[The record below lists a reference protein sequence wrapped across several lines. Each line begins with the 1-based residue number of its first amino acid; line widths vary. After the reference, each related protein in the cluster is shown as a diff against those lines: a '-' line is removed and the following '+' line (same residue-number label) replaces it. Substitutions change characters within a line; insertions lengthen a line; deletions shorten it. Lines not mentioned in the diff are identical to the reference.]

1 VCTKQFHKDAN
12 YDYVTTTQ
20 GTFLVDDKYFIK
32 KRLLPST
39 AKYGDLPFLLHGREH
54 SKNVSEK
61 SLDTYFWWM
70 YMCISLM
77 SWGLGSTC
85 LYIGWWSD
93 QCLTIGLYMFV
104 LLTSYQVIHVCHT
117 DVLLGYI
124 VRHRGL
130 YKYMSYWTLWD
141 SSADSSLFT
150 LSPRYLTTC
159 ACLSC
164 FCWSF
169 CFNFFFTLAFLSFFL
184 DTSAACDRKRKRQL
198 VWRET
203 ETLLTIS

>member
-1 VCTKQFHKDAN
+1 
-12 YDYVTTTQ
+12 
-20 GTFLVDDKYFIK
+20 
-32 KRLLPST
+32 
-39 AKYGDLPFLLHGREH
+39 
-54 SKNVSEK
+54 
-61 SLDTYFWWM
+61 M

-77 SWGLGSTC
+77 SYWNLHVIYCVMIWPMSYYWVVHVCLTHVLPGYTC
-85 LYIGWWSD
+85 MSYWCLTGWWSD
-93 QCLTIGLYMFV
+93 QCLTIGLYMFL
-104 LLTSYQVIHVCHT
+104 LLTSYQVTHVCHT

-124 VRHRGL
+124 VCHRGL

-169 CFNFFFTLAFLSFFL
+169 CFNFFFTLAFLSFFF

-203 ETLLTIS
+203 ETLLSIS

>member
-1 VCTKQFHKDAN
+1 
-12 YDYVTTTQ
+12 
-20 GTFLVDDKYFIK
+20 
-32 KRLLPST
+32 
-39 AKYGDLPFLLHGREH
+39 
-54 SKNVSEK
+54 
-61 SLDTYFWWM
+61 
-70 YMCISLM
+70 
-77 SWGLGSTC
+77 
-85 LYIGWWSD
+85 
-93 QCLTIGLYMFV
+93 MFV
-104 LLTSYQVIHVCHT
+104 LLTSYQVIHVRHT

-124 VRHRGL
+124 IRHRGL
-130 YKYMSYWTLWD
+130 YKYMSYWTLWE

-203 ETLLTIS
+203 ETLLTISYLATTWQKEKEKNCSSNTYCVYYIYTHAWLRQMIQKSMTMCRHNLWDITYRILKISLMDLSWIWSLEETWILCLVQDDPKR